1 MKEFS
6 RYTLAYVLWVVSFIM
21 AGGIGLIARESFVNL
36 LAFLALPATKGDK
49 AADFYMGLQIRAAE
63 TWSYVF
69 LGFLVVV
76 VIVFVEFY
84 YRAGAAKG
92 HLLVRFLVVTAV
104 ELGLLALAHLSN
116 FIIVMS
122 LGSNNWLGAFLPLIE
137 IMVTGIFVWLYL
149 RLKKVNVPLD

>member
-6 RYTLAYVLWVVSFIM
+6 RYTLAYVLWAVSFIM
-21 AGGIGLIARESFVNL
+21 AGGIGLIARESFVNF
-36 LAFLALPATKGDK
+36 LAFLAVPATKGDK
-49 AADFYMGLQIRAAE
+49 AADFYMGLQIRAVE
-63 TWSYVF
+63 TWSYVL

-84 YRAGAAKG
+84 YRSGAAKG
-92 HLLVRFLVVTAV
+92 RLLVQFLVVTAV

-122 LGSNNWLGAFLPLIE
+122 LGSNNWLGLFLPLIE
-137 IMVTGIFVWLYL
+137 IIVTGIFVWLYM